1 MKQAGF
7 WFQLVGLI
15 VTMGGLGYTWVQWV
29 RSDPDH
35 PFRTRTRNV
44 AARVRTWL
52 GRPRTHQVSSSV
64 STTWN
69 VAVTAEGRAFA
80 PEEGL
85 AGRVQALEH
94 RVEDLETAT
103 SRRLAETQ
111 KSVDRL
117 REDFTKVSDELRT
130 SLKVQETAHLKRT
143 RSVAVGGLGIAAVG
157 VLLSTIGTVISYV
170 AT

>member
-1 MKQAGF
+1 M
-7 WFQLVGLI
+7 
-15 VTMGGLGYTWVQWV
+15 
-29 RSDPDH
+29 
-35 PFRTRTRNV
+35 
-44 AARVRTWL
+44 
-52 GRPRTHQVSSSV
+52 
-64 STTWN
+64 
-69 VAVTAEGRAFA
+69 
-80 PEEGL
+80 

-157 VLLSTIGTVISYV
+157 VLLSAIGTLMSYV